1 MKKLGE
7 ILVDSALLT
16 QEQVDEALR
25 IQKEQGGKLGDV
37 LAELGMLTEEQI
49 MNAVEYQC
57 KIPYVDLNS
66 TRIDPTAPGLISEE
80 IARRFILIP
89 IGYEANETLV
99 VVMYDPLDFI
109 AIDEIRFLTGKDI
122 LPRLSTRKQVLNAID
137 TNYGKESA
145 QRAVKELEQE
155 IDIAEMA
162 RISENIT
169 DEVANAP
176 VVKLV
181 NSLIEHAIKIGAS
194 DVHIEPTEDRMRV
207 RLRLD
212 GLLQE
217 IMTAPKSAHPAV
229 ITRIKIMGGMDIA
242 EKRIPQDGRVETV
255 INDKKV
261 DLRLSILPTV
271 NGEKVVTR
279 ILGRSDV
286 VFSKNAL
293 GLSEHNLE
301 MFDRIVASPHG
312 IILVSG
318 PTGSG
323 KTTTLYTVLKDLNK
337 VDTNIVT
344 VEDPVEY
351 RMPGINQVQVNV
363 KAGMGFA
370 NGLRSILRQDPD
382 IILIG
387 EIRDGETAE
396 IAIRASIT
404 GHLVLST
411 IHTNDSVSTVS
422 RLVDMGIDPFL
433 VSSSVVGVISQRL
446 VRKICN
452 RCKESYKPS
461 HSEAMMLK
469 MRTPTPLFR
478 GAGCPECNNSGY
490 KGRTAIHEIMVV
502 TRDIR
507 ELIDRRATED
517 QIRTVALRQGMTTLM
532 DTCIQLVLEGVTTTE
547 EMLKVTYSVDEAGAG
562 AEHSE
567 PAAREKGSIIRPIT
581 RFQETAASRLKSGG

>member
-1 MKKLGE
+1 MSSSTWVFL
-7 ILVDSALLT
+7 S
-16 QEQVDEALR
+16 
-25 IQKEQGGKLGDV
+25 
-37 LAELGMLTEEQI
+37 EEQI
-49 MNAVEYQC
+49 MRALEYQC
-57 KIPYVDLNS
+57 KIPYVDFSEIRVDN
-66 TRIDPTAPGLISEE
+66 TCPGLISEDL
-80 IARRFILIP
+80 ARRYVVIP
-89 IGYEANETLV
+89 IGYDANGMLI
-99 VVMYDPLDFI
+99 VVMHDPLDFI
-109 AIDEIRFLTGKDI
+109 AIDEIRYQTNKDI
-122 LPRLSTRKQVLNAID
+122 LPRLSTRKQIFDAID
-137 TNYGKESA
+137 THYGKENA

-155 IDIAEMA
+155 IDISELT
-162 RISENIT
+162 RISESIT

-181 NSLIEHAIKIGAS
+181 NSIIEHAIKIGAS
-194 DVHIEPTEDRMRV
+194 DVHIEPTEERMRV

-242 EKRIPQDGRVETV
+242 EKRVPQDGRVETS
-255 INDKKV
+255 IKGKKV

-271 NGEKVVTR
+271 NGEKVVIR

-286 VFSKNAL
+286 TFSKASL
-293 GLSEHNLE
+293 GLSETNTK
-301 MFDRIVASPHG
+301 MFERIVASPHG

-337 VDTNIVT
+337 IDTNIVT

-351 RMPGINQVQVNV
+351 RLSGINQVQVNV

-387 EIRDGETAE
+387 EIRDNETAE

-411 IHTNDSVSTVS
+411 IHTNDSVSTVT

-446 VRKICN
+446 VRKICT
-452 RCKESYKPS
+452 RCKESYKPA

-469 MRTPTPLFR
+469 MRDPKPLFR
-478 GAGCPECNNSGY
+478 GAGCPECNYSGY

-532 DTCIQLVLEGVTTTE
+532 DTAMQLVLDGITTTS
-547 EMLKVTYSVDEAGAG
+547 EMMKVTYNVDAVDGLA
-562 AEHSE
+562 
-567 PAAREKGSIIRPIT
+567 
-581 RFQETAASRLKSGG
+581 

>member
-1 MKKLGE
+1 MKKLGD
-7 ILVDSALLT
+7 ILIESALIT
-16 QEQVDEALR
+16 KEQLDEALAL
-25 IQKEQGGKLGDV
+25 QKKSGQKLGESLV
-37 LAELGMLTEEQI
+37 ELGFVSDIQI
-49 MNAVEYQC
+49 MRALEYQC
-57 KIPYVDLNS
+57 KIPYVDFSEIQIDS
-66 TRIDPTAPGLISEE
+66 TTPGLIREE
-80 IARRFILIP
+80 MARKYCMIP
-89 IGYEANETLV
+89 IGYEQNGVLI
-99 VVMYDPLDFI
+99 VVMNDPLDFI
-109 AIDEIRFLTGKDI
+109 AIDEVRYATGKDI
-122 LPRLSTRKQVLNAID
+122 APKMSTRKQIIDAIERS
-137 TNYGKESA
+137 YGKENA
-145 QRAVKELEQE
+145 QRAVRELEQS

-162 RISENIT
+162 RISETIT

-181 NSLIEHAIKIGAS
+181 NSIVEHAIKIGAS
-194 DVHIEPTEDRMRV
+194 DVHVEPTEDRMRV
-207 RLRLD
+207 RLRID
-212 GLLQE
+212 GILQE

-229 ITRIKIMGGMDIA
+229 VTRVKIMGGMDIA
-242 EKRIPQDGRVETV
+242 EKRVPQDGRVETT
-255 INDKKV
+255 INNKKV

-271 NGEKVVTR
+271 TGEKIVIR
-279 ILGRSDV
+279 ILGRSDI
-286 VFSKNAL
+286 VFSKSAL
-293 GLSEHNLE
+293 GLSPSNEK
-301 MFDRIVASPHG
+301 MFDRIIASPHG

-323 KTTTLYTVLKDLNK
+323 KTTTLYTVLKDLNQIT
-337 VDTNIVT
+337 TNIIT

-396 IAIRASIT
+396 IAVRASIT

-422 RLVDMGIDPFL
+422 RLVDMGVDPYM
-433 VSSSVVGVISQRL
+433 VSSSLVGVISQRL
-446 VRKICN
+446 VRKICP
-452 RCKESYKPS
+452 RCKESYKPT

-469 MRTPTPLFR
+469 MREPKPLFR
-478 GAGCPECNNSGY
+478 GVGCPECNYSGY

-507 ELIDRRATED
+507 ELIDRRASED

-532 DTCIQLVLEGVTTTE
+532 DTAVKLVLEGVTTTA
-547 EMLKVTYSVDEAGAG
+547 EMLKVTYTVDEAAG
-562 AEHSE
+562 VGLA
-567 PAAREKGSIIRPIT
+567 
-581 RFQETAASRLKSGG
+581 

>member
-1 MKKLGE
+1 MKKLGD
-7 ILVDSALLT
+7 ILIESALIT
-16 QEQVDEALR
+16 QEQLDEALAL
-25 IQKEQGGKLGDV
+25 QKTSGKKIGDTLIDLGFVSDI
-37 LAELGMLTEEQI
+37 QI
-49 MNAVEYQC
+49 MRALEYQC
-57 KIPYVDLNS
+57 KIPYVDFSETQIDS
-66 TRIDPTAPGLISEE
+66 TSPGLIREE
-80 IARRFILIP
+80 IARKYCMIP
-89 IGYEANETLV
+89 IGYEQNGMLILV
-99 VVMYDPLDFI
+99 MNDPLDFI
-109 AIDEIRFLTGKDI
+109 AIDEVRYATGKDI
-122 LPRLSTRKQVLNAID
+122 TPKMSTRKQILEAID
-137 TNYGKESA
+137 MSYGKENA
-145 QRAVKELEQE
+145 RRAVKELEQS

-162 RISENIT
+162 RISETIT

-181 NSLIEHAIKIGAS
+181 NSIVEHAIKIGAS
-194 DVHIEPTEDRMRV
+194 DVHIEPTEERMRV

-212 GLLQE
+212 GILQE

-229 ITRIKIMGGMDIA
+229 VTRIKIMGGMDIA
-242 EKRIPQDGRVETV
+242 EKRVPQDGRVETT
-255 INDKKV
+255 INNKKV

-271 NGEKVVTR
+271 TGEKIVIR
-279 ILGRSDV
+279 ILGRSDI

-293 GLSEHNLE
+293 GLSPTNEK
-301 MFDRIVASPHG
+301 MFDRIIASPHG

-323 KTTTLYTVLKDLNK
+323 KTTTLYTVLKDLNQIT
-337 VDTNIVT
+337 TNIIT

-396 IAIRASIT
+396 IAVRASIT

-422 RLVDMGIDPFL
+422 RLVDMGVDPYM
-433 VSSSVVGVISQRL
+433 VSSSLVGVISQRL
-446 VRKICN
+446 VRKICP
-452 RCKESYKPS
+452 RCKESYKPT

-469 MRTPTPLFR
+469 MREPKPLYR
-478 GAGCPECNNSGY
+478 GVGCPECNFSGY

-507 ELIDRRATED
+507 ELIDRRASED

-532 DTCIQLVLEGVTTTE
+532 ETAIRLVLEGVTTTA
-547 EMLKVTYSVDEAGAG
+547 EMLKVTYTVDEAAG
-562 AEHSE
+562 VGM
-567 PAAREKGSIIRPIT
+567 P
-581 RFQETAASRLKSGG
+581 

>member
-1 MKKLGE
+1 MKKLGD
-7 ILVDSALLT
+7 ILIESALIT
-16 QEQVDEALR
+16 QEQLDEALA
-25 IQKEQGGKLGDV
+25 IQKQSGKKIGDTLV
-37 LAELGMLTEEQI
+37 ELGFVSDIQI
-49 MNAVEYQC
+49 MRALEYQC
-57 KIPYVDLNS
+57 KIPFVDFS
-66 TRIDPTAPGLISEE
+66 ETQIDTSAPGLIREDV
-80 IARRFILIP
+80 ARKYCMIP
-89 IGYEANETLV
+89 IGFEQSGMLMLV
-99 VVMYDPLDFI
+99 MNDPLDFI
-109 AIDEIRFLTGKDI
+109 AIDEVRYTTGKDI
-122 LPRLSTRKQVLNAID
+122 APRMSTRKQIMDAID
-137 TNYGKESA
+137 MSYGKENA
-145 QRAVKELEQE
+145 RRAVRELEQS

-162 RISENIT
+162 RISETIT

-181 NSLIEHAIKIGAS
+181 NSIVEHAIKIGAS
-194 DVHIEPTEDRMRV
+194 DVHIEPTEERMRV

-212 GLLQE
+212 GILQE

-229 ITRIKIMGGMDIA
+229 VTRIKIMGGMDIA
-242 EKRIPQDGRVETV
+242 EKRVPQDGRVETT
-255 INDKKV
+255 INNKKV

-271 NGEKVVTR
+271 TGEKIVIR
-279 ILGRSDV
+279 ILGRSDI

-293 GLSEHNLE
+293 GLSPTNEK
-301 MFDRIVASPHG
+301 MFDRIIASPHG

-323 KTTTLYTVLKDLNK
+323 KTTTLYTVLKDLNQIT
-337 VDTNIVT
+337 TNIIT

-396 IAIRASIT
+396 IAVRASIT

-422 RLVDMGIDPFL
+422 RLVDMGVDPYM
-433 VSSSVVGVISQRL
+433 VSSSLVGVISQRL
-446 VRKICN
+446 VRKICP
-452 RCKESYKPS
+452 RCKESYKPT

-469 MRTPTPLFR
+469 MREPKPLYR
-478 GAGCPECNNSGY
+478 GVGCPECNFSGY

-507 ELIDRRATED
+507 ELIDRRASED

-532 DTCIQLVLEGVTTTE
+532 DTAAKLVLEGVTTSAE
-547 EMLKVTYSVDEAGAG
+547 LLKVTYTVDEAAG
-562 AEHSE
+562 IGM
-567 PAAREKGSIIRPIT
+567 P
-581 RFQETAASRLKSGG
+581 